1 MVYKYDFIRGD
12 IMSEQNDYKYSGVKL
27 TPGIFRELLIELFDG
42 TLFSR
47 QTAITT
53 IAETHVQRGGR
64 IEQGRDLVAVFK
76 HATLN
81 LQKQN
86 VGLVNKGYGMW
97 ELHYENNET
106 TIVKDDVAEEKNN
119 YVADETIGTG
129 DNAVYVYYYDV
140 YQELSKAKGL
150 SIWECKVGRTDR
162 DPINR
167 VLGQAGTCYPELP
180 HIALIIKCADSS
192 VLEAALHNILKMR
205 GRWIS
210 DAPGTEWFM
219 TTPQEIKDIYL
230 KILNE
235 V

>member
-1 MVYKYDFIRGD
+1 
-12 IMSEQNDYKYSGVKL
+12 MSEQKDYKYSGVKL

-53 IAETHVQRGGR
+53 ISETHVLRGGV
-64 IEQGRDLVAVFK
+64 IERGSDLVAVFK
-76 HATLN
+76 RATQD

-97 ELHYENNET
+97 ELRYEKSEI
-106 TIVKDDVAEEKNN
+106 TILKDDVAEEKNT

-129 DNAVYVYYYDV
+129 DNAIYVYYYDV
-140 YQELSKAKGL
+140 YFELSKLKGL
-150 SIWECKVGRTDR
+150 STWECKVGRTDR

-180 HIALIIKCADSS
+180 HIALIIKCNDSS
-192 VLEAALHNILKMR
+192 VLEAALHNVLKMR
-205 GRWIS
+205 GRWIA

-219 TTPQEIKDIYL
+219 TTPQEIKDVYL
-230 KILNE
+230 KIVNE

>member
-1 MVYKYDFIRGD
+1 
-12 IMSEQNDYKYSGVKL
+12 MSEQNDYKYSGVKL

-76 HATLN
+76 RATQD

-97 ELHYENNET
+97 ELHYEKNET

-235 V
+235 A

>member
-1 MVYKYDFIRGD
+1 MA
-12 IMSEQNDYKYSGVKL
+12 EQNDYKYSGVKL

-42 TLFSR
+42 ALFSR

-53 IAETHVQRGGR
+53 ISERYVQLGGI

-76 HATLN
+76 AATQAM
-81 LQKQN
+81 QKQEI
-86 VGLVNKGYGMW
+86 GLLNKGYGIW
-97 ELHYENNET
+97 ELHYVKNET
-106 TIVKDDVAEEKNN
+106 TIIKDNTSEEKIN
-119 YVADETIGTG
+119 YAVDETIGTG
-129 DNAVYVYYYDV
+129 DNSVYVYYYDV
-140 YQELSKAKGL
+140 YVELAKLKGL

-180 HIALIIKCADSS
+180 HIALVIKCSDSS

-205 GRWIS
+205 GRWID